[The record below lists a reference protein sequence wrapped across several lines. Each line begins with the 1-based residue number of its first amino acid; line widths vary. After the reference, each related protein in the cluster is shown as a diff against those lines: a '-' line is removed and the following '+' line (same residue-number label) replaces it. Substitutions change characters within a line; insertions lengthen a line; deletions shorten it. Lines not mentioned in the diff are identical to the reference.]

1 MVTSSSSSDR
11 LVTPVASDRFNPSQ
25 SEWII
30 FSFHWFQLKFF
41 SLERDPGVPK
51 RPIVAIVGSFHSG
64 SDKRRIQIR
73 GCNPIRPNPTQPR
86 LDWSECQIWG
96 SSSSYRFFFLSN
108 AFHWRWREKISSW
121 AEILDTCVG
130 STKLFYA
137 RSAKVSCWLLVT
149 PLVKPWLSGQVVSWL
164 DSRTGCLWF
173 TSLLEQI

>member
-1 MVTSSSSSDR
+1 MNNF
-11 LVTPVASDRFNPSQ
+11 LLPLIPI
-25 SEWII
+25 EI
-30 FSFHWFQLKFF
+30 F

-73 GCNPIRPNPTQPR
+73 GCNPIRPNPTQPNPGPIGLNVR
-86 LDWSECQIWG
+86 FGVPALATD
-96 SSSSYRFFFLSN
+96 FFFQSN

-130 STKLFYA
+130 STNLFYA